1 MAPQAAHEAMEYGK
15 GADGMPAE
23 RPYEIYDSHAHY
35 DDAAFNEDRSW
46 LLENTLP
53 LGGVRCVINMGTRI
67 RSCAA
72 AMGMADL
79 NPYVF
84 AAVGIH
90 PEEID
95 GALPENW
102 VDCLRVWLEGGAV
115 AVGEIGLDYH
125 WKDSAPR
132 DRQIQVFTA
141 QLELANQMGF
151 PVCVHD
157 RDAHSDIM
165 ELLKMYRPQGVVHC
179 FSGSVEMARSL
190 VDMGMY
196 IGIGGAVTFK
206 NARRIVEVAKELP
219 LDRLL
224 LETDAPYM
232 TPDPHRGTRND
243 STYIPL
249 VAEKIAQ
256 LRGETT
262 ESILEASNEN
272 IRRLFR
278 LDQHSRRQAPVT
290 HIY

>member
-1 MAPQAAHEAMEYGK
+1 
-15 GADGMPAE
+15 MPAKE
-23 RPYEIYDSHAHY
+23 IYEIYDSHAHY
-35 DDAAFNEDRSW
+35 DDDAFAGDRAW
-46 LLENTLP
+46 LLEHELP

-72 AMGMADL
+72 SMGLADL
-79 NPYVF
+79 NPYFF

-95 GALPENW
+95 DSLPENW
-102 VDCLRVWLEGGAV
+102 LDCLRVWLEGGAV

-125 WKDSAPR
+125 WKDTAPR

-157 RDAHSDIM
+157 RDAHSDVL
-165 ELLKMYRPQGVVHC
+165 ELLRLYRPQGVVHC
-179 FSGSVEMARSL
+179 FSGSVEMARAI
-190 VDMGMY
+190 VDLGMY

-206 NARRIVEVAKELP
+206 NARKITEVARAIP

-232 TPDPHRGTRND
+232 APDPHRGTRND

-249 VAEKIAQ
+249 IAEKIAQ

-262 ESILEASNEN
+262 RSILEAANGN
-272 IRRLFR
+272 LRRLFR
-278 LDQHSRRQAPVT
+278 LDNIPQHIAPVT